1 MSLDSI
7 LAERY
12 SRQTRVPGIGKA
24 GQEKISNSRVV
35 ICGCGA
41 LGTVLANHLARAGVG
56 FLRIVDRDFV
66 EVSNLQ
72 RQVLFDESDV
82 LSNMPKSVAAANKL
96 RAVNS
101 HITIEPIVADID
113 RTNIL
118 DLCRDVD
125 LILDGTD
132 NFEVRY
138 LINDAAVSLG
148 KPWVFG
154 GAVGTEG
161 QTMTIIPGETPC
173 LRCVFEA
180 SPGPGEVGTCET
192 AGVLGPAVAVV
203 ASLQAAEA
211 LKILAGKK
219 EAINRELFTLDL
231 WLNTSRRIKIARL
244 LEKRNCPCCKQRKF
258 EWLEGEHGT
267 QTTSLCGRNAVQ
279 VSQKRASKLDF
290 DSLAKQLQPSG
301 TVSFNKFLLK
311 FQVNDNGSG
320 YEFTVFPDGRA
331 IIKGTDDTEK
341 ARTLYAKYIG
351 Y

>member
-1 MSLDSI
+1 MTFDPKSP
-7 LAERY
+7 ERY

-24 GQEKISNSRVV
+24 GQERISKSRVV
-35 ICGCGA
+35 VCGCGA
-41 LGTVLANHLARAGVG
+41 LGTVLANHLVRAGVG
-56 FLRIVDRDFV
+56 FVRIVDRDFV
-66 EVSNLQ
+66 EISNLQ

-82 LSNMPKSVAAANKL
+82 ISNMPKSVAAANKL

-101 HITIEPIVADID
+101 AIEIESVVADID

-118 DLCRDVD
+118 DLCSDVD

-138 LINDAAVSLG
+138 LINDAAVKLG

-161 QTMTIIPGETPC
+161 QSMTIIPGETPC

-192 AGVLGPAVAVV
+192 AGVLGPAVAIV
-203 ASLQAAEA
+203 ASYQAAEA
-211 LKILAGKK
+211 IKILAGKK
-219 EAINRELFTLDL
+219 DTINKELVTFDL
-231 WLNTSRRIKIARL
+231 WINTNRRIKIARL
-244 LEKRNCPCCKQRKF
+244 LEKRNCPCCKQQNF

-279 VSQKRASKLDF
+279 VSHRVKNKLDF
-290 DSLAKQLQPSG
+290 EGLAKQLGVSG
-301 TVSFNKFLLK
+301 SVSFNKFLLK
-311 FQVNDNGSG
+311 FQLTEAGNDF
-320 YEFTVFPDGRA
+320 EFTVFPDGRA
-331 IIKGTDDTEK
+331 IIKGTDDTDK

>member
-1 MSLDSI
+1 MIEFQSP
-7 LAERY
+7 ERY
-12 SRQTRVPGIGKA
+12 SRQVRVPGIGKV
-24 GQEKISNSRVV
+24 GQERIGRSRVTV
-35 ICGCGA
+35 CGCGA
-41 LGTVLANHLARAGVG
+41 LGTVLANHLVRAGVG
-56 FLRIVDRDFV
+56 FVRIVDRDFV

-82 LSNMPKSVAAANKL
+82 TNNMPKAVAAANKL

-101 HITIEPIVADID
+101 AITIEPVVADID
-113 RTNIL
+113 RTNVL
-118 DLCRDVD
+118 DLCRDADV
-125 LILDGTD
+125 IVDGTD

-138 LINDAAVSLG
+138 TINDAAVKLG

-161 QTMTIIPGETPC
+161 QTMTIVPGETPC

-203 ASLQAAEA
+203 ASYQAAEA
-211 LKILAGKK
+211 LKLMVGKK
-219 EAINRELFTLDL
+219 DAVNRELVTFDL
-231 WLNTSRRIKIARL
+231 WLNTGRRIKISRL
-244 LEKRNCPCCKQRKF
+244 LDARNCPCCKQRKF

-279 VSQKRASKLDF
+279 VSHRVAGRLSF
-290 DSLAKQLQPSG
+290 DDLAKQLGVSG
-301 TVSFNKFLLK
+301 QVSFNKFLLK
-311 FQVNDNGSG
+311 FQLKEAGTQ

-351 Y
+351 H

>member
-1 MSLDSI
+1 MSFDPKSP
-7 LAERY
+7 ERY

-24 GQEKISNSRVV
+24 GQERIGKSRVV
-35 ICGCGA
+35 VCGCGA
-41 LGTVLANHLARAGVG
+41 LGTVLANHLVRAGVG
-56 FLRIVDRDFV
+56 FVRIVDRDFV
-66 EVSNLQ
+66 EISNLQ

-82 LSNMPKSVAAANKL
+82 IGNMPKSVAAANKL

-101 HITIEPIVADID
+101 AITIEPVVADID

-118 DLCRDVD
+118 DLCSDVD
-125 LILDGTD
+125 MILDGTD

-138 LINDAAVSLG
+138 LINDAAVKLG

-161 QTMTIIPGETPC
+161 QSMTIIPGETPC

-203 ASLQAAEA
+203 ASIQAAEA

-219 EAINRELFTLDL
+219 DAINRELITFDM
-231 WLNTSRRIKIARL
+231 WINTNRRIKIARL
-244 LEKRNCPCCKQRKF
+244 LEKSDCPCCKQKNF
-258 EWLEGEHGT
+258 EWLEGDHGT

-279 VSQKRASKLDF
+279 VSHRARNKLDF
-290 DSLAKQLQPSG
+290 ESLAKQLGVSG
-301 TVSFNKFLLK
+301 SVSHNKFLLK
-311 FQVNDNGSG
+311 FQLSEAGND

-331 IIKGTDDTEK
+331 IIKGTDDTDK

-351 Y
+351 H

>member
-1 MSLDSI
+1 MTLDFQSP
-7 LAERY
+7 ERY
-12 SRQTRVPGIGKA
+12 SRQVRVPGIGKA
-24 GQEKISNSRVV
+24 GQERIGKARVTV
-35 ICGCGA
+35 CGCGA
-41 LGTVLANHLARAGVG
+41 LGTVLANHLVRAGVG
-56 FLRIVDRDFV
+56 FVRIVDRDFV

-82 LSNMPKSVAAANKL
+82 TNNMPKAVAAANKL

-101 HITIEPIVADID
+101 AVTIEPVVADID

-118 DLCRDVD
+118 DLCRDADV
-125 LILDGTD
+125 IVDGTD

-138 LINDAAVSLG
+138 TINDAAVKLG

-161 QTMTIIPGETPC
+161 QTMTIVPGETPC

-203 ASLQAAEA
+203 ASYQAAEA
-211 LKILAGKK
+211 LKLLADKK
-219 EAINRELFTLDL
+219 ETINRELVTFDL
-231 WLNTSRRIKIARL
+231 WLNTGRRIKIARL
-244 LEKRNCPCCKQRKF
+244 LQARNCPCCKQRKF

-279 VSQKRASKLDF
+279 VSHRVAGRLSF
-290 DSLAKQLQPSG
+290 DDLARQLGVSG
-301 TVSFNKFLLK
+301 QVSFNKFLLK
-311 FQVNDNGSG
+311 FQLKEAGTD

-331 IIKGTDDTEK
+331 IIKGTDDTDK

-351 Y
+351 H

>member
-1 MSLDSI
+1 MTLDFQSP
-7 LAERY
+7 ERY
-12 SRQTRVPGIGKA
+12 SRQVRVPGIGKA
-24 GQEKISNSRVV
+24 GQERISKSRVTV
-35 ICGCGA
+35 CGCGA
-41 LGTVLANHLARAGVG
+41 LGTVLANHLVRAGVG
-56 FLRIVDRDFV
+56 FVRIVDRDFV

-82 LSNMPKSVAAANKL
+82 TNNMPKAVAAANKL

-101 HITIEPIVADID
+101 AVTIEPVVADID

-118 DLCRDVD
+118 DLCRDADV
-125 LILDGTD
+125 IMDGTD

-138 LINDAAVSLG
+138 TINDAAVKLG

-154 GAVGTEG
+154 GAVGSEG
-161 QTMTIIPGETPC
+161 QTMTIVPGETPC

-203 ASLQAAEA
+203 ASYQAAEA
-211 LKILAGKK
+211 LKLLAGKK
-219 EAINRELFTLDL
+219 EAINRELVTFDL
-231 WLNTSRRIKIARL
+231 WLNSGRRIKIGRL
-244 LEKRNCPCCKQRKF
+244 LDARNCPCCKQRKF

-279 VSQKRASKLDF
+279 VSHRVAGRLSLD
-290 DSLAKQLQPSG
+290 DLARQLGVSG
-301 TVSFNKFLLK
+301 QVSFNKFLLK
-311 FQVNDNGSG
+311 FQLKEAGTD

-331 IIKGTDDTEK
+331 IIKGTDDTDK

-351 Y
+351 H

>member
-1 MSLDSI
+1 MIFDPKSPD
-7 LAERY
+7 RY
-12 SRQTRVPGIGKA
+12 SRQVRVPGIGKA
-24 GQEKISNSRVV
+24 GQERISNSRVTL
-35 ICGCGA
+35 CGCGA
-41 LGTVLANHLARAGVG
+41 LGTVLANHLVRAGVG

-66 EVSNLQ
+66 EISNLQ

-82 LSNMPKSVAAANKL
+82 SGNLPKAVAAANKL

-101 HITIEPIVADID
+101 AVTIEPVVADID
-113 RTNIL
+113 RTNII
-118 DLCRDVD
+118 DLCKDSDV
-125 LILDGTD
+125 ILDGTD

-138 LINDAAVSLG
+138 TINDAAVKLN

-161 QTMTIIPGETPC
+161 QTMTIVPGETPC

-203 ASLQAAEA
+203 ASYQAAEA
-211 LKILAGKK
+211 LKLLAGKK
-219 EAINRELFTLDL
+219 DVINRELLTFDL

-244 LEKRNCPCCKQRKF
+244 LEARNCPCCKERKF

-279 VSQKRASKLDF
+279 VSHRASGRLSFDDLARQLDV
-290 DSLAKQLQPSG
+290 SG
-301 TVSFNKFLLK
+301 QVSFNKFLLK
-311 FQVNDNGSG
+311 FQLREAGAD

-351 Y
+351 H

>member
-1 MSLDSI
+1 MTLDFQS
-7 LAERY
+7 AERY

-24 GQEKISNSRVV
+24 GQERIANSRVTV
-35 ICGCGA
+35 CGCGA
-41 LGTVLANHLARAGVG
+41 LGTVLANHLVRAGVG
-56 FLRIVDRDFV
+56 FVRIVDRDFV

-72 RQVLFDESDV
+72 RQVLFDEADV
-82 LSNMPKSVAAANKL
+82 TNNMPKAVAAANKL

-101 HITIEPIVADID
+101 AITIESVVADID

-118 DLCRDVD
+118 ELCKDADV
-125 LILDGTD
+125 ILDGTD

-138 LINDAAVSLG
+138 TINDAAVKLG
-148 KPWVFG
+148 KPWIFG

-161 QTMTIIPGETPC
+161 QTMTIVPGETPC

-180 SPGPGEVGTCET
+180 SPGPGDVGTCET

-203 ASLQAAEA
+203 ASYQAAEA
-211 LKILAGKK
+211 LKLLAGKK
-219 EAINRELFTLDL
+219 EAINRELVTFDL

-244 LEKRNCPCCKQRKF
+244 LEARNCPCCKQRKF

-279 VSQKRASKLDF
+279 VSHRVSGRLNLED
-290 DSLAKQLQPSG
+290 LAKQLGVSG

-311 FQVNDNGSG
+311 FQLKEAGAD

-331 IIKGTDDTEK
+331 IIKGTDDTDK
-341 ARTLYAKYIG
+341 ARTLYAKYVG
-351 Y
+351 H